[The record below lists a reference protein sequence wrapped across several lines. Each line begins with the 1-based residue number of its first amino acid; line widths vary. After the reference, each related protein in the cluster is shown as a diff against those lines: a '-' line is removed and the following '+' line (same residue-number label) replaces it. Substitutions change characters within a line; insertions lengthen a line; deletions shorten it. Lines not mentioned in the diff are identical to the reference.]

1 MNRKVLLIA
10 TCALIVVGAVAVKF
24 SIGMGAIPVVK
35 IGGESVEESQNR
47 VRGNIDISEFDTLTI
62 DASTVDVRILEGDA
76 YKLEYNVKE
85 KYVPEVSQNGKN
97 LTVKQPSLKPE
108 IAFFDVDLTALKEG
122 ESSYTITVPKDTAPI
137 NVDVKASTDDVVID
151 GVDVNGKVVSDAD
164 SITLS
169 NVSSSNL
176 YVKCSA
182 GKIKLDYSEFD
193 KLELESSSDDIIVE
207 NCTINDLAADSSS
220 DKITLNYVKLNTAN
234 LKALDDIVIDIV
246 GQNDYSLNLKS
257 STGEDIIVEGNTV
270 EGSFKSD
277 NGSGKSIT
285 AKSSTGKIKVSFAN
299 E

>member
-1 MNRKVLLIA
+1 MKKKVLLIT
-10 TCALIVVGAVAVKF
+10 TCALIVVGAVAVKI

-35 IGGESVEESQNR
+35 IGGESVEGSQNM

-85 KYVPEVSQNGKN
+85 KYVPEVSQDGKN
-97 LTVKQPSLKPE
+97 LTVKQPSLKAE
-108 IAFFDVDLTALKEG
+108 ITFFSMDLTACKE

-151 GVDVNGKVVSDAD
+151 GVDVNGKVVSDTD

-169 NVSSSNL
+169 NVSSSDL
-176 YVKCSA
+176 YVKSST

-193 KLELESSSDDIIVE
+193 KLELESSTDDIIVE

-220 DKITLNYVKLNTAN
+220 DKITLNNVKLNTAN

-246 GQNDYSLNLKS
+246 GQNDYSLDLTS
-257 STGEDIIVEGNTV
+257 STGEDIIVEGNTA

-285 AKSSTGKIKVSFAN
+285 AKSSTGEIKVSFAN
-299 E
+299 K

>member
-1 MNRKVLLIA
+1 MKKKVLLIA
-10 TCALIVVGAVAVKF
+10 TCALIVVGAVAVKI

-35 IGGESVEESQNR
+35 IGGESVEESQNM

-85 KYVPEVSQNGKN
+85 KYVPEVSQDGKN
-97 LTVKQPSLKPE
+97 LTVKQPSLKAE
-108 IAFFDVDLTALKEG
+108 ITFFDMDLTACTE

-151 GVDVNGKVVSDAD
+151 GVDVNGKVVSDTD

-169 NVSSSNL
+169 NVSSSDL
-176 YVKCSA
+176 YVKSST

-193 KLELESSSDDIIVE
+193 KLELESSTDDIIVE

-220 DKITLNYVKLNTAN
+220 DKITLNNVKLNTAN

-246 GQNDYSLNLKS
+246 GQNDYSLDLTS
-257 STGEDIIVEGNTV
+257 STGEDIIVEGNTA

-285 AKSSTGKIKVSFAN
+285 AKSSTGEIKVSFAN
-299 E
+299 K